1 MQKSDSKQKLS
12 GKISVMGI
20 KFENLQWSLLDSVS
34 HSSTNINRCTQK
46 GLGYSMPRDINRGA
60 MVEGGTVITHNRV
73 GTENSKT
80 NNFDFQKTKI
90 FESRSFWNRQH
101 YCTTLLCENG
111 EWGWKVAGREPNVT
125 ESKQRNLT
133 VSFEAPDYNYWR
145 IPLSSL
151 NAEADWQFRNSRDP
165 SEWKIPPKVFQ

>member
-60 MVEGGTVITHNRV
+60 MVEGGTVVTHNRV

-90 FESRSFWNRQH
+90 FESRSF
-101 YCTTLLCENG
+101 
-111 EWGWKVAGREPNVT
+111 
-125 ESKQRNLT
+125 
-133 VSFEAPDYNYWR
+133 
-145 IPLSSL
+145 
-151 NAEADWQFRNSRDP
+151 
-165 SEWKIPPKVFQ
+165 